1 MNHKSTFM
9 YFNAAYLFGLVC
21 FAILLYLEI
30 KNIFLTNFIIIAS
43 IILLIIKIVYWHSV
57 NKKLIQID
65 YFEKQKY
72 FILKLAY
79 YIMSYIVPVY
89 YIIQEPFLVVS
100 NNILVFTFLIVIILV
115 IIGIFIENFLFN
127 IESKRKISL

>member
-1 MNHKSTFM
+1 
-9 YFNAAYLFGLVC
+9 
-21 FAILLYLEI
+21 
-30 KNIFLTNFIIIAS
+30 
-43 IILLIIKIVYWHSV
+43 
-57 NKKLIQID
+57 
-65 YFEKQKY
+65 
-72 FILKLAY
+72 
-79 YIMSYIVPVY
+79 MSYIVPVY

>member
-57 NKKLIQID
+57 NKVSYEFIPSFTKKIITKVEKL
-65 YFEKQKY
+65 Y
-72 FILKLAY
+72 L
-79 YIMSYIVPVY
+79 
-89 YIIQEPFLVVS
+89 
-100 NNILVFTFLIVIILV
+100 
-115 IIGIFIENFLFN
+115 
-127 IESKRKISL
+127 